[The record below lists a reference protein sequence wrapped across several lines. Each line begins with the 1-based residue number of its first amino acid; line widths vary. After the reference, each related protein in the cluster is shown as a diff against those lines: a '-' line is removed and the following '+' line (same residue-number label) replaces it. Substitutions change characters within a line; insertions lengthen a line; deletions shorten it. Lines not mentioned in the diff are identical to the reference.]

1 MSNNSCTC
9 FEPIWHEGKCT
20 LCGGIDKTPITPTQL
35 PDEVVRRIWREA
47 EGYAEDKVKAINE
60 EHFSV
65 YNAYIAG
72 ATEYATKLQLEK
84 DDNQVNLQEITNLSN
99 LVKEK
104 DERIRLLTKACGEFD
119 KENQDNYRGRKEA
132 RALLEKFISR
142 HESGLLPDRFIYN
155 EIKQY
160 LNGTK

>member
-1 MSNNSCTC
+1 MSNN
-9 FEPIWHEGKCT
+9 
-20 LCGGIDKTPITPTQL
+20 TQL
-35 PDEVVRRIWREA
+35 PDEVAKELTDKA
-47 EGYAEDKVKAINE
+47 NDYAHDKVGNIQTIP
-60 EHFSV
+60 
-65 YNAYIAG
+65 AYQIRQWECAADGWEDG

-104 DERIRLLTKACGEFD
+104 DERIRLLSKACGEFD
-119 KENQDNYRGRKEA
+119 NENQDNYKGRKEA

-142 HESGLLPDRFIYN
+142 HEAGLLPDRFIYN

-160 LNGTK
+160 LDGTK